1 LSPRIVS
8 RLADEVHCGCKGN
21 TFLRNFWVLQIRLQ
35 TKKHV
40 NKGILKG
47 KTAQNTSKFS
57 KLLTSGVKVGLGVG
71 FLGVVF
77 LFLFTFIGV

>member
-1 LSPRIVS
+1 

-21 TFLRNFWVLQIRLQ
+21 TFLRNFWVLQIRFQ

-47 KTAQNTSKFS
+47 NTAQNTSKFS
-57 KLLTSGVKVGLGVG
+57 KLLTSGVKVGLG
-71 FLGVVF
+71 
-77 LFLFTFIGV
+77 